1 MFLIHSIIMAQVLRP
16 EIQYDENLETL
27 LKEEAEKA
35 ESLSIL
41 HRMSHERFSF
51 WSNVINIP
59 IILGSAGVGFA
70 TGIDLG
76 NNANN
81 NIILGLSS
89 VIIGCIKSLDS
100 YFQLSRRTETHRIVS
115 LQYAQINKRIAIE
128 LALNRE
134 DRITAKDM
142 LNIIKTDIKNLEEIA
157 PLIPEQII
165 EKYNSKYHNETNV
178 KKPNITNGLTPI
190 RVNTPDDDKVA
201 VTTPPAPHN
210 SVDDLT
216 YIVNVDDIK
225 PENDNGLM

>member
-1 MFLIHSIIMAQVLRP
+1 MSQPVLRP
-16 EIQYDENLETL
+16 EIQYDDNLETL

-41 HRMSHERFSF
+41 HRMSHERFGF

-76 NNANN
+76 NSSQN

-89 VIIGCIKSLDS
+89 VVIGCIKSLDS

-134 DRITAKDM
+134 DRVSAKDM
-142 LNIIKTDIKNLEEIA
+142 LNIIKTDIKNLEELA

-165 EKYNSKYHNETNV
+165 MKYNDKYKDETNV

-190 RVNTPDDDKVA
+190 KINTPDDDA
-201 VTTPPAPHN
+201 PLPPPN
-210 SVDDLT
+210 SPELRSEKPVIINIDDL
-216 YIVNVDDIK
+216 K
-225 PENDNGLM
+225 LNDENGLMM

>member
-1 MFLIHSIIMAQVLRP
+1 MTLPTNAVLRP
-16 EIQYDENLETL
+16 EIQYDDNLETL

-41 HRMSHERFSF
+41 HRMCHERFGF

-76 NNANN
+76 NSTQN

-134 DRITAKDM
+134 DRVSAKDM
-142 LNIIKTDIKNLEEIA
+142 LSIIKTDIKNLEEIA
-157 PLIPEQII
+157 PLIPEIII
-165 EKYNSKYHNETNV
+165 EKYNEKYKNDTSV

-190 RVNTPDDDKVA
+190 RINTPDDDA
-201 VTTPPAPHN
+201 PSPPPN
-210 SVDDLT
+210 SPNEKPV
-216 YIVNVDDIK
+216 IVNIDDIK
-225 PENDNGLM
+225 LNDENGLMM

>member
-1 MFLIHSIIMAQVLRP
+1 MTQVLRP

-76 NNANN
+76 SNAQN

-134 DRITAKDM
+134 DRISAKDM
-142 LNIIKTDIKNLEEIA
+142 LSIIKTDIKNLEEIA

-165 EKYNSKYHNETNV
+165 DKYNSKYENEKNV

-190 RVNTPDDDKVA
+190 RVNTPDDDVPH
-201 VTTPPAPHN
+201 PPPSSPAIK
-210 SVDDLT
+210 DDVL
-216 YIVNVDDIK
+216 IVNINDIK
-225 PENDNGLM
+225 LDNTDGLM

>member
-1 MFLIHSIIMAQVLRP
+1 MAQPVKT

-27 LKEEAEKA
+27 LKEEAEKS

-51 WSNVINIP
+51 WSNIINIP

-76 NNANN
+76 NNSQN

-157 PLIPEQII
+157 PLIPEEII
-165 EKYNSKYHNETNV
+165 DKYNKKYQNEQNV

-190 RVNTPDDDKVA
+190 RVNTPDDDVP
-201 VTTPPAPHN
+201 PPAAPP
-210 SVDDLT
+210 SSPKMPPQEQP
-216 YIVNVDDIK
+216 YIVNIDDVK
-225 PENDNGLM
+225 LEDNEEGLFM

>member
-1 MFLIHSIIMAQVLRP
+1 MAQTQRQ

-27 LKEEAEKA
+27 LKEEAEKS

-51 WSNVINIP
+51 WSNIINIP

-76 NNANN
+76 SSSQN

-157 PLIPEQII
+157 PLIPEEII
-165 EKYNSKYHNETNV
+165 EKYNKKYQDEKNV

-190 RVNTPDDDKVA
+190 RVNTPDDDVP
-201 VTTPPAPHN
+201 PPAAPP
-210 SVDDLT
+210 SSPKMPPQEQPF
-216 YIVNVDDIK
+216 IVNVDDIK
-225 PENDNGLM
+225 LNNDEGLM

>member
-1 MFLIHSIIMAQVLRP
+1 MAQTQRQEL
-16 EIQYDENLETL
+16 QYDENLETL
-27 LKEEAEKA
+27 LKEEAEKS

-51 WSNVINIP
+51 WSNIINIP

-76 NNANN
+76 SSSQN

-157 PLIPEQII
+157 PLIPEEII
-165 EKYNSKYHNETNV
+165 EKYNKKYQDEKNV

-190 RVNTPDDDKVA
+190 RVNTPDDDVP
-201 VTTPPAPHN
+201 PPAAPP
-210 SVDDLT
+210 SSPKMPPQEQPF
-216 YIVNVDDIK
+216 IVNVDDIK
-225 PENDNGLM
+225 LNNNEGLM

>member
-1 MFLIHSIIMAQVLRP
+1 MYSIIMS
-16 EIQYDENLETL
+16 EIQYDATLETL

-41 HRMSHERFSF
+41 HRMCHEKFGF

-70 TGIDLG
+70 TGVDLG
-76 NNANN
+76 DGGQN

-128 LALNRE
+128 LSLNRT
-134 DRITAKDM
+134 DRISAKDM
-142 LNIIKTDIKNLEEIA
+142 LSIVKTDINNLEEIA
-157 PLIPEQII
+157 PLIPEGII
-165 EKYNSKYHNETNV
+165 HKYNDKYKNENNV

-190 RVNTPDDDKVA
+190 RVNVP
-201 VTTPPAPHN
+201 PPAPPP
-210 SVDDLT
+210 SPVLAPLPPPDLNNVVLN
-216 YIVNVDDIK
+216 IDVIDVND
-225 PENDNGLM
+225 EGMM

>member
-1 MFLIHSIIMAQVLRP
+1 MTTPLIRT

-41 HRMSHERFSF
+41 HRMCHERFSF
-51 WSNVINIP
+51 WSNIINIP

-76 NNANN
+76 NSSQN

-134 DRITAKDM
+134 DRISAKDM

-157 PLIPEQII
+157 PLIPEEII
-165 EKYNSKYHNETNV
+165 EKYNTKYDSEKNV

-190 RVNTPDDDKVA
+190 RVNTPNDEPHSPDVPPN
-201 VTTPPAPHN
+201 TPTFIN
-210 SVDDLT
+210 
-216 YIVNVDDIK
+216 INDI
-225 PENDNGLM
+225 ELDNNEGLM

>member
-1 MFLIHSIIMAQVLRP
+1 MS
-16 EIQYDENLETL
+16 EIQYDETLETL

-41 HRMSHERFSF
+41 HRMSHERFGF

-76 NNANN
+76 DNNEN
-81 NIILGLSS
+81 NIILGLCS
-89 VIIGCIKSLDS
+89 VVIGCIKSLDS

-134 DRITAKDM
+134 DRVSAKDM
-142 LNIIKTDIKNLEEIA
+142 LSIVKTDIKNLEEIA

-165 EKYNSKYHNETNV
+165 EKYNDKYKDDKSV

-190 RVNTPDDDKVA
+190 RVNIP
-201 VTTPPAPHN
+201 TPPACPPSSPIIGPAN
-210 SVDDLT
+210 EAP
-216 YIVNVDDIK
+216 YIVDIDNIDLNN
-225 PENDNGLM
+225 NDGLM

>member
-1 MFLIHSIIMAQVLRP
+1 MTNPVVLRP

-27 LKEEAEKA
+27 LKEEAEKS

-41 HRMSHERFSF
+41 HRMCHERFGF
-51 WSNVINIP
+51 WSNIINIP

-76 NNANN
+76 DSAQN

-89 VIIGCIKSLDS
+89 VVIGCIKSLDS

-134 DRITAKDM
+134 DRISAKDM
-142 LNIIKTDIKNLEEIA
+142 LSIVKTDIKNLEEIA
-157 PLIPEQII
+157 PLIPENII
-165 EKYNSKYHNETNV
+165 KIYNDKYGSDNNV

-190 RVNTPDDDKVA
+190 RVNTPD
-201 VTTPPAPHN
+201 VTPTPPPPKN
-210 SVDDLT
+210 SPVLQPAAASHLDLPFV
-216 YIVNVDDIK
+216 VNIDDI
-225 PENDNGLM
+225 PVDGEIM